1 MVGGDRQTFRTPQRV
16 HFFDGQ
22 LLTAGD
28 FRDEQAYHLEKSR
41 LHNRLFHGSGV
52 VSGLKVGEA
61 GGTTVL
67 VQSGVALDGLGR
79 EIMVSEARQIDAA
92 QPTDDQGEP
101 AGARVTEGTVSLLLR
116 YREVGA
122 EPRPESMLRRRRLG
136 RHGRRDLRNVWSQRD
151 APPSHAV
158 RAITV
163 MMMASAFI
171 PGSTCIVLRGF
182 PGPSGQ
188 SVARCEVE
196 SAMSLGAAPQGWS
209 TQ

>member
-92 QPTDDQGEP
+92 QPSLTTRENRQVHVSPKAPSASSFDTERSARNP
-101 AGARVTEGTVSLLLR
+101 APSLCFDG
-116 YREVGA
+116 VG
-122 EPRPESMLRRRRLG
+122 
-136 RHGRRDLRNVWSQRD
+136 
-151 APPSHAV
+151 
-158 RAITV
+158 
-163 MMMASAFI
+163 
-171 PGSTCIVLRGF
+171 
-182 PGPSGQ
+182 
-188 SVARCEVE
+188 SVDTADEI
-196 SAMSLGAAPQGWS
+196 
-209 TQ
+209 